1 MASDVVYV
9 AAKTRQ
15 PVWHL
20 MQMLGIEDIGPQVYD
35 LLRRIA
41 TEDAGQQRKG
51 RSRSEDRAV
60 AMARKLA
67 KRGR

>member
-41 TEDAGQQRKG
+41 TEDAGQQ
-51 RSRSEDRAV
+51 
-60 AMARKLA
+60 
-67 KRGR
+67 